1 MVDCLGVEINII
13 ILFSCD
19 SDLYQILKIYFSF
32 ELYLIDQSFDSVT
45 FLLFSTKCG
54 RDRLTDRQTV
64 FYSAIYISYFSDVFF
79 PVGLVSP
86 KDTLLFCITLNYFPV
101 FVR

>member
-45 FLLFSTKCG
+45 FLLFSTKCE
-54 RDRLTDRQTV
+54 TDSL
-64 FYSAIYISYFSDVFF
+64 YSAIYISYFSNVFF
-79 PVGLVSP
+79 PVGLCFP
-86 KDTLLFCITLNYFPV
+86 KRYIVVLYSSVLLEGKK
-101 FVR
+101 

>member
-32 ELYLIDQSFDSVT
+32 ELYLIDQSFELVT
-45 FLLFSTKCG
+45 FLLFSRKYEMVDMEQSFLFGNILVTSP
-54 RDRLTDRQTV
+54 V
-64 FYSAIYISYFSDVFF
+64 YFF
-79 PVGLVSP
+79 
-86 KDTLLFCITLNYFPV
+86 
-101 FVR
+101 

>member
-45 FLLFSTKCG
+45 FLLFSTKCEI
-54 RDRLTDRQTV
+54 DRQTD
-64 FYSAIYISYFSDVFF
+64 SLTRQYILVTSPVYFFQ
-79 PVGLVSP
+79 
-86 KDTLLFCITLNYFPV
+86 
-101 FVR
+101 

>member
-19 SDLYQILKIYFSF
+19 SDLYLILKIYFSF

-45 FLLFSTKCG
+45 FSLFSTKCE
-54 RDRLTDRQTV
+54 RDRQTDTV
-64 FYSAIYISYFSDVFF
+64 FYSAIYISFTSPMYFFSGGLCF
-79 PVGLVSP
+79 PKRYIVVLYSSV
-86 KDTLLFCITLNYFPV
+86 LLEGKK
-101 FVR
+101 

>member
-45 FLLFSTKCG
+45 FLLFSTKCEI
-54 RDRLTDRQTV
+54 DRQSVSLTRQ
-64 FYSAIYISYFSDVFF
+64 YIYFVTLVLLQSIFSTKTLF
-79 PVGLVSP
+79 PQKIHCCSV
-86 KDTLLFCITLNYFPV
+86 
-101 FVR
+101 

>member
-45 FLLFSTKCG
+45 FLLFSTKCE
-54 RDRLTDRQTV
+54 TDRQTDSLTRQYKLV
-64 FYSAIYISYFSDVFF
+64 TSPVYFFQ
-79 PVGLVSP
+79 
-86 KDTLLFCITLNYFPV
+86 
-101 FVR
+101 